1 MQPGLTLLL
10 PASDT
15 KAALKIKLC
24 IMLFHPL
31 LVPLAAWGTTLKRA
45 YTDMAH
51 GIGKSKISLSRAEH
65 RGIRGGINPN

>member
-31 LVPLAAWGTTLKRA
+31 LVPLAAWGTTLKILMPS
-45 YTDMAH
+45 D
-51 GIGKSKISLSRAEH
+51 SRHPEGCLVLASGRDEFQL
-65 RGIRGGINPN
+65 